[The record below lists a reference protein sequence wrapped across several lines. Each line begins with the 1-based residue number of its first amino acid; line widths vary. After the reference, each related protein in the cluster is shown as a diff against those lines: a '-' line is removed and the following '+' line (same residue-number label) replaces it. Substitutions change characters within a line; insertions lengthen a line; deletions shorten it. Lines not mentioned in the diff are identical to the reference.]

1 MVNFLIK
8 KIKNPWT
15 GYFIIFIIFAFT
27 IWSSNKIVN
36 ELKIEEHKRV
46 ENYAK
51 SLELLSSSEILD
63 LETQDFLFKLI
74 KDNNTIPVA
83 LVDDK
88 GNIIDTKNID
98 EHIQKDSVL
107 LHKFIDGLKNSDQAI
122 EIKLINGKNYA
133 YFKNSKLLNQLKYYP
148 IAIIILILSFFG
160 FTYWYL
166 KTIRDTEKSYLWAGM
181 AKETAHQIGTP
192 LSSLMG
198 WVELLKLEDIDQQ
211 MVIEIEKDVDRLKDI
226 VDRFS
231 KIGSKSELSKN
242 DIITITKQTVN
253 YLSQRISKRIEVNF
267 YSDVEEFI
275 INLNPALYSWVIENL
290 MKNAADAMQ
299 NKGVLD
305 ISISTKNNYEYIEIT
320 VSDTGPGINSKL
332 RKKIFDPGFTTKK
345 RGWGLGLSLAK
356 RIINDYHNGKIF
368 VNKSSKEIGTEFKI
382 LLKK

>member
-8 KIKNPWT
+8 KIKNRWT
-15 GYFIIFIIFAFT
+15 GYIIVFIIFGVT
-27 IWSSNKIVN
+27 IWSSNKIVY

-74 KDNNTIPVA
+74 KDNNSIPVA
-83 LVDDK
+83 LVDEK

-98 EHIQKDSVL
+98 ERIQKDSVL
-107 LHKFIDGLKNSDQAI
+107 LKKYINELKKSDQSI

-133 YFKNSKLLNQLKYYP
+133 YFRNSKLLNQLKYYP
-148 IAIIILILSFFG
+148 IAIFVLILAFFG

-166 KTIRDTEKSYLWAGM
+166 KTIKDTEKSYLWAGM

-198 WVELLKLEDIDQQ
+198 WVELLKFEEIDQST
-211 MVIEIEKDVDRLKDI
+211 VLEIEKDVNRLKDI

-242 DIITITKQTVN
+242 DIILITKQTVN
-253 YLSQRISKRIEVNF
+253 YISKRISKGIEVNF
-267 YSDVEEFI
+267 YTDVEQFI
-275 INLNPALYSWVIENL
+275 ININPPLYSWVIENL

-305 ISISTKNNYEYIEIT
+305 IFISTKDYKYLEIT
-320 VSDTGPGINSKL
+320 VADTGSGIPAKL
-332 RKKIFDPGFTTKK
+332 KKRIFEPGFTTKK

-356 RIINDYHNGKIF
+356 RIINEYHKGKIF
-368 VNKSSKEIGTEFKI
+368 VNKSSKETGTEFKI